1 MTKRFPVSKGFFTR
15 SQSYI
20 HAVDGISFDLGV
32 SDSLGLVGES
42 GCGKTVMALSILGLI
57 PSPPGE
63 IVAGSSIRFNGE
75 ELLEVKPARLREIR
89 GNEISMIFQEPMTSL
104 NPVLTIGRQ
113 LTEAL
118 ELHLK
123 LDGAAAVRRA
133 IGLLEMVGI
142 PEAAARINDYPH
154 QFSGGMRQRVSIA
167 RAFAIE
173 PRLLYADEAFTAL
186 DELTA
191 ARVRK
196 DLLGLIRE
204 TGITTLFI
212 THSVPE
218 AVDIAQRILIF
229 GRPGRVIR
237 EIDRDKELENGK
249 SIAAIEIMVRD
260 GLQTAR
266 EAMIAEGTAEDM
278 TAEDVQKIKAE
289 RGI

>member
-1 MTKRFPVSKGFFTR
+1 MKEEAPIRFAQVSKTFRKPDGEPFFACR
-15 SQSYI
+15 EL
-20 HAVDGISFDLGV
+20 SFSVVEGEVVAIVGETGCGKSTSFNMLLGLQKPDNGEV
-32 SDSLGLVGES
+32 RVFGKDPFVQSDSLLGLVG
-42 GCGKTVMALSILGLI
+42 I
-57 PSPPGE
+57 
-63 IVAGSSIRFNGE
+63 
-75 ELLEVKPARLREIR
+75 
-89 GNEISMIFQEPMTSL
+89 IFQSDRLLPWRTAIENVAFGLQVL
-104 NPVLTIGRQ
+104 NVEKEKRLKTARNW
-113 LTEAL
+113 L
-118 ELHLK
+118 ER
-123 LDGAAAVRRA
+123 V
-133 IGLLEMVGI
+133 GLLGFED
-142 PEAAARINDYPH
+142 AYPH
-154 QFSGGMRQRVSIA
+154 ELSGGMRQRVSIA

-173 PRLLYADEAFTAL
+173 PRLLYADEAFTSL

-278 TAEDVQKIKAE
+278 TAEDVQKIKTKS
-289 RGI
+289 GS